1 MTKRKRSTSEA
12 ESPQEPGDFPQPS
25 EPQPQTLPPQEDPP
39 SEPEEDPREPAER
52 PQEEPAIAERKNI
65 AAPSR
70 PGMVSYQA
78 PPSRPI

>member
-12 ESPQEPGDFPQPS
+12 ESPQV
-25 EPQPQTLPPQEDPP
+25 PPQEDPP
-39 SEPEEDPREPAER
+39 SEPEEDPREPEEDPQEPEEDPREPAER